1 MRREIM
7 EVQLK
12 VTKYYTVEYYDI
24 HEEEDPNE
32 IVMDNFKE
40 VSEEPTE
47 TELEIVEVRYYG

>member
-1 MRREIM
+1 M
-7 EVQLK
+7 EVQLR

-24 HEEEDPNE
+24 HEEENPND

-40 VSEEPTE
+40 ASEEPTE

>member
-1 MRREIM
+1 MRRSIM

-24 HEEEDPNE
+24 HEEENPND

-40 VSEEPTE
+40 ADEKPTE